1 MPNFGEKIKMLRT
14 AKGLSLEQLA
24 QEIGVTRQ
32 AIYKYEQ
39 GVSLPTILVAKQLA
53 RVFRVSIDELVA

>member
-1 MPNFGEKIKMLRT
+1 MHIGEKIKMLRT

-53 RVFRVSIDELVA
+53 KVFGISIDELVA

>member
-1 MPNFGEKIKMLRT
+1 MHIGEKIKMLRT